1 MRLVVNK
8 TVQHISLVAISLLLA
23 ACGGGGGGGGGA
35 VSTPSISITGVA
47 ATGAAISGGTVE
59 AKCSTGT
66 GTATTNADGTY
77 SVSVTNGVQ
86 PCILK
91 ATDPISKIE
100 LHSIVESGSSTA
112 NITPVTDLVV
122 ANTLGDDPSTGF
134 TNFSAA
140 AQAKVTASNISA
152 AVTKVQAVTASLGA
166 DADMSGV
173 DFMKGSMV
181 AATPDGSG
189 DSTDK
194 KIDALMA
201 ALAAADKKISDLSAQ
216 VKSLTSVNNATS
228 VTTTLVGNAQ
238 YSLSN
243 CAHARSGDIWV
254 LDLIGSPIEGWNI
267 NYNTMVLKKLSDN
280 STYAINL
287 KRDSGSN
294 IIPCA
299 FTASINGSTVEYR
312 VSTSGV
318 GVWKNSSDFGL
329 TVPAQKT
336 KAITDTSF
344 VGTYPAV
351 AYVKLSN
358 SSTRVGLPFRF
369 EISADGSVTGYTC
382 DLTKPLPD
390 CSSET
395 ADSKDPVT
403 CTSISNGTISCT
415 SLGGLAAT
423 GVLYVTGGQASMFL
437 AVTNLSSSYRA
448 GGLIAMT
455 KAMDMKLPT
464 VGKTSEAGSRWY
476 VGVASGSNNITSFE
490 NAASKVESVDVATNS
505 YVTSSTGT
513 TVTTTN
519 YINTPAKGFEYGVS
533 SGTKGLGMG
542 TNGWALLMTKSPS
555 ATNYDGWYAAVRT
568 K

>member
-1 MRLVVNK
+1 MK
-8 TVQHISLVAISLLLA
+8 KIQQQIAIVSVSLLLA
-23 ACGGGGGGGGGA
+23 ACGGGGGGGA
-35 VSTPSISITGVA
+35 ASTSNITIAGVA

-59 AKCSTGT
+59 AKCATGT

-86 PCILK
+86 PCILR
-91 ATDPISKIE
+91 ATDPISKTE
-100 LHSIVESGSSTA
+100 LHSIVESGSTTA

-122 ANTLGDDPSTGF
+122 ANTLGDDPSAGF
-134 TNFSAA
+134 TNFNAA
-140 AQAKVTASNISA
+140 NQAKVTASNISA

-166 DADMSGV
+166 GADLSGV
-173 DFMKGSMV
+173 DFMKGTMV
-181 AATPDGSG
+181 AATADVSG

-201 ALAAADKKISDLSAQ
+201 ALAASDKKISDLSAQ
-216 VKSLTSVNNATS
+216 VKLLTRASDASS

-254 LDLIGSPIEGWNI
+254 LDLIGSPIEGWNVD
-267 NYNTMVLKKLSDN
+267 YNTMVLKKLSNN

-318 GVWKNSSDFGL
+318 GVWKNSTDFGM

-336 KAITDTSF
+336 KALTDTSF
-344 VGTYPAV
+344 AGTYPAV

-358 SSTRVGLPFRF
+358 SSTRVALPFRF
-369 EISADGSVTGYTC
+369 EIGTDGSVSGYSC
-382 DLTKPLPD
+382 DLTKSLPD

-395 ADSKDPVT
+395 AESKDPVT
-403 CTSISNGTISCT
+403 CTPVSNGTISCT

-423 GVLYVTGGQASMFL
+423 GILYVTGGQASMFL

-455 KAMDMKLPT
+455 KATDTKLPT
-464 VGKTSEAGSRWY
+464 VGTSSEAGSRWY
-476 VGVASGSNNITSFE
+476 AGVASGTNTLTTFE
-490 NAASKVESVDVATNS
+490 NTASKVESVDVSTNS
-505 YVTSSTGT
+505 VVTSSTGT
-513 TVTTTN
+513 TVTATT
-519 YINTPAKGFEYGVS
+519 YINTPAKGFEYAVS
-533 SGTKGLGMG
+533 NGTKGIGMVG
-542 TNGWALLMTKSPS
+542 TNGWALLMTKSPTAS
-555 ATNYDGWYAAVRT
+555 NYDGWYAAVRT